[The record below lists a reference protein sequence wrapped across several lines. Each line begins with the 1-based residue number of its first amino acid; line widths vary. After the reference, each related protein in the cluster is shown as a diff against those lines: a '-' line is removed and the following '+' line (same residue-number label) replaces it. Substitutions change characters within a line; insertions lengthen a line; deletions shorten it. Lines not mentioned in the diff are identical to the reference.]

1 MFPIDV
7 VYEIDRASLIPLYAQ
22 LAASIKKA
30 IHSGAIAC
38 GDKLP
43 SENDFMNLC
52 GLSRMTVRSAL
63 SQLVTEKYIEKRHGS
78 GAYVIYD
85 AAAQVVSGTIDVL
98 LDVTYTYFSTHY
110 IKSISEV
117 LTRNNYRFV
126 IHDTRDSQQDIC
138 SILNRIL
145 LTGSTGVIIQPP
157 HLVEALLP
165 EMRDLLYRLGAAGIP
180 HVLLDRMVEGVPGVQ
195 ISFNEY
201 AGGQAAAE
209 YLVSLGHRNCAM
221 VCASL
226 FYENQHRLAGF
237 NSVLS
242 KHLFP
247 PLHTVELDKHL
258 RENLLTAI
266 REKRITAVFCYNDE
280 AALKAIRILAD
291 AGFRIPEDISVIG
304 FDDTIITAA
313 TNPQLT
319 SVIHPKDALGRMAA
333 EKLISLIEG
342 TPHSADYRVLDPKLH
357 VRASCAPAR
366 EV

>member
-1 MFPIDV
+1 MFPLDV
-7 VYEIDRASLIPLYAQ
+7 NYEIDRSSLIPLYAQ
-22 LAASIKKA
+22 LTQAIKKA
-30 IHSGAIAC
+30 IHSGAIVC

-43 SENDFMNLC
+43 SENEFMSLC

-63 SQLVTEKYIEKRHGS
+63 AQLVTEKYIEKRHGS

-85 AAAQVVSGTIDVL
+85 ASAQAISGSIDVL

-126 IHDTRDSQQDIC
+126 IHDTRDSQQEIC
-138 SILNRIL
+138 TTLNRIL

-157 HLVEALLP
+157 HRMEDLLP
-165 EMRDLLYRLGAAGIP
+165 EMRELFYRLGAAGIP
-180 HVLLDRMVEGVPGVQ
+180 HVLLDRMLEGVPGVQ

-201 AGGQAAAE
+201 AGGQVAAE
-209 YLVSLGHRNCAM
+209 HLVSLGHRNCAM
-221 VCASL
+221 VCASK
-226 FYENQHRLAGF
+226 FYENEHRLAGF

-242 KHLFP
+242 KHRLP
-247 PLHTVELDKHL
+247 LLHTVELDHHL
-258 RENLLTAI
+258 RENLLSAI
-266 REKRITAVFCYNDE
+266 RRQHVTAVFCYNDE
-280 AALKAIRILAD
+280 AALEAMRILND
-291 AGFRIPEDISVIG
+291 AGIRVPQDVSVIG

-319 SVIHPKDALGRMAA
+319 SVIHPKEALGRTAA

-342 TPHSADYRVLDPKLH
+342 IPHSADYRVLDPQLH
-357 VRASCAPAR
+357 IRASCAAAR